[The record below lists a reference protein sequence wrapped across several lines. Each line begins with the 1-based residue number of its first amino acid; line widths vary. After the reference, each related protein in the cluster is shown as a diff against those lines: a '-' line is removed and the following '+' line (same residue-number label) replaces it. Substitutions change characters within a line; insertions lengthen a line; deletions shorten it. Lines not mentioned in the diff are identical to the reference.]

1 MWKIR
6 RQALDGLDEEIA
18 DHIAREVE
26 VNIARG
32 MSPEEA
38 RRQARI
44 AFGNVTL
51 VQEDARSA
59 WTWSWLETL
68 RQDLRFGARILKN
81 SPGLS
86 LTAAVLIALVIGINT
101 TIYSMVNTLV
111 TRPAPGIT
119 AAQGLVRI
127 AIADQPGAPYVSYP
141 DYLDYAAQTTALQS
155 LTAFTNGRVTVTA
168 DSGSYALMAG
178 AVEGNFFDTIGIRP
192 VRGRTFTQTEGRS
205 TDAGSLVAIVSYRA
219 WQDLFG
225 GSEDI
230 VGRTISVN
238 NIRATVIG
246 VAPPGFRGT
255 MAIEQA
261 DVWLPLL
268 MYWSSFPDDTRRRW
282 MSDRSDTPVD
292 LIGRLAPDATV
303 AAAQA
308 DFAIMQARLN
318 RSYPIPDRKTIAVVR
333 YAATA
338 GGVLPAGAPMF
349 LAIFSIITLLTVLI
363 VSANVAN
370 LMLSRAVARQRETA
384 VRQSLGASR
393 FRIVR
398 LLLAEGLSISL
409 VALVAACVM
418 TLWAARA
425 IPRLLPESPLAESG
439 LDFTPDWTVVAYAMT
454 LAAIGTIAFSLAPA
468 LRVWRQDALPWLK
481 AGEHSVASGRSRL
494 SNALVVLQL
503 AFSVVLLT
511 LAGLSTRSASLMMV
525 DLGFD
530 SRNLLL
536 FTVRTTG
543 SATTRETNLALVDRI
558 QERLRSVPGVEQV
571 SYVRALPPFAWST
584 EMVRSTQA
592 AEAVRANLHVV
603 GPDYFPTMGR
613 LPTMGRSLNA
623 TDRERS
629 DAMAVINQNLADALW
644 PGQNPLGKT
653 MALRALSFNGP
664 SDVETDR
671 VEVVGV
677 APNAFFAGFN
687 PERPNPRPNLIF
699 IAEQR
704 AFDESR
710 REAAAPG
717 EITFYLRHGGSAL
730 ESVTSTLGP
739 VLRETDS
746 RIAIVRTRTMEAQL
760 EGTTFLARMIAR
772 LLLIF
777 SLVSL
782 LIAAIGQYAV
792 IAFNMRRRVRE
803 FGVRIALGASSTQVL
818 STVLGEGFAL
828 TAIGLAAGL
837 LLSLGVAI
845 AVRGVLFGVTPTDPQ
860 TYLGVFALLAVVALM
875 ACCLPARAATRVDPV
890 TALRQD

>member
-1 MWKIR
+1 MWNR
-6 RQALDGLDEEIA
+6 RRKALDSLDDEIA
-18 DHIAREVE
+18 QHIEREVE

-44 AFGNVTL
+44 AFGNVAL
-51 VQEDARSA
+51 VQEDARAA

-86 LTAAVLIALVIGINT
+86 LTAAVLVALVIGINT
-101 TIYSMVNTLV
+101 TIYSMVNTMV

-119 AAQGLVRI
+119 AEGLVRI

-141 DYLDYAAQTTALQS
+141 DYLDYAAQTTSLQS
-155 LTAFTNGRVTVTA
+155 LTAFTNGRLTVTA

-178 AVEGNFFDTIGIRP
+178 AVEANFFDTIGIRP
-192 VRGRTFTQTEGRS
+192 MRGRTFTQGEGRS
-205 TDAGSLVAIVSYRA
+205 TDAAGLVAIVSYRA

-225 GSEDI
+225 GTEDI
-230 VGRTISVN
+230 VGRTIAVN
-238 NIRATVIG
+238 NIPATVIG
-246 VAPPGFRGT
+246 VAPPNFRGT
-255 MAIEQA
+255 MAMEEA

-268 MYWSSFPDDTRRRW
+268 MYWSTFQEDTRRRW
-282 MSDRSDTPVD
+282 MTDRSDTPVD
-292 LIGRLAPDATV
+292 LIGRLAPDKTV

-409 VALVAACVM
+409 VAWLAACLM

-439 LDFTPDWTVVAYAMT
+439 LDFTLDWTVVAYAMV

-468 LRVWRQDALPWLK
+468 LRVWREDALPWLK
-481 AGEHSVASGRSRL
+481 SGEHSVASGRSRL

-503 AFSVVLLT
+503 AFSVLLLT
-511 LAGLSTRSASLMMV
+511 LAGLATRSASLMMV

-543 SATTRETNLALVDRI
+543 SATTRETNLALIDRI
-558 QERLRSVPGVEQV
+558 HERLRSVPGVEQV
-571 SYVRALPPFAWST
+571 SYVRTLPPFAWST
-584 EMVRSTQA
+584 ELVRTSGT
-592 AEAVRANLHVV
+592 ERAIRATLHVV
-603 GPDYFPTMGR
+603 GPNYFPTMGR
-613 LPTMGRSLNA
+613 LPTIGRSLTA
-623 TDRERS
+623 ADRERS
-629 DAMAVINQNLADALW
+629 GAMAVINQNLADALW

-653 MALRALSFNGP
+653 MALRALSFRGP
-664 SDVETDR
+664 SETETDG

-677 APNAFFAGFN
+677 VPNAFFAGFN
-687 PERPNPRPNLIF
+687 PERNNFRPNLVF
-699 IAEQR
+699 ITEQQLLGG
-704 AFDESR
+704 ER
-710 REAAAPG
+710 RDPSAPG
-717 EITFYLRHGGSAL
+717 EITFYLRHGKSDL
-730 ESVTSTLGP
+730 ESIAPALGS
-739 VLRETDS
+739 VLREIDP
-746 RIAIVRTRTMEAQL
+746 RVAIVRTRTMEGQL

-777 SLVSL
+777 SVVSL

-803 FGVRIALGASSTQVL
+803 FGVRIALGASSRQVL
-818 STVLGEGFAL
+818 STILGEGLAL

-860 TYLGVFALLAVVALM
+860 TYAGVFVLLAIVALI

>member
-1 MWKIR
+1 MWNR
-6 RQALDGLDEEIA
+6 RRKALDSLDDEIA
-18 DHIAREVE
+18 QHIEREVE

-44 AFGNVTL
+44 AFGNVAL
-51 VQEDARSA
+51 VQEDARAA

-101 TIYSMVNTLV
+101 TIYSMVNTMV

-119 AAQGLVRI
+119 AEGLVRI

-141 DYLDYAAQTTALQS
+141 DYLDYAAQTTSLQS

-178 AVEGNFFDTIGIRP
+178 AVEANFFDTIGIRP
-192 VRGRTFTQTEGRS
+192 MRGRTFTQGEGRS
-205 TDAGSLVAIVSYRA
+205 TDAAGLVAIVSYRA

-225 GSEDI
+225 GTEDI
-230 VGRTISVN
+230 VGRTIAVN
-238 NIRATVIG
+238 NIPATVVG
-246 VAPPGFRGT
+246 VAPPNFRGT
-255 MAIEQA
+255 MAMEEA

-268 MYWSSFPDDTRRRW
+268 MYWSTFQEDTRRRW
-282 MSDRSDTPVD
+282 MTDRSDTPVD
-292 LIGRLAPDATV
+292 LIGRLAPDKTV

-409 VALVAACVM
+409 VAWLAACLM

-439 LDFTPDWTVVAYAMT
+439 LDFTPDWTVVAYAMV

-468 LRVWRQDALPWLK
+468 LRVWREDALPWLK
-481 AGEHSVASGRSRL
+481 SGEHRVASGRSRL

-503 AFSVVLLT
+503 A
-511 LAGLSTRSASLMMV
+511 
-525 DLGFD
+525 
-530 SRNLLL
+530 
-536 FTVRTTG
+536 
-543 SATTRETNLALVDRI
+543 
-558 QERLRSVPGVEQV
+558 
-571 SYVRALPPFAWST
+571 
-584 EMVRSTQA
+584 
-592 AEAVRANLHVV
+592 
-603 GPDYFPTMGR
+603 
-613 LPTMGRSLNA
+613 
-623 TDRERS
+623 
-629 DAMAVINQNLADALW
+629 
-644 PGQNPLGKT
+644 
-653 MALRALSFNGP
+653 
-664 SDVETDR
+664 
-671 VEVVGV
+671 
-677 APNAFFAGFN
+677 
-687 PERPNPRPNLIF
+687 
-699 IAEQR
+699 
-704 AFDESR
+704 
-710 REAAAPG
+710 
-717 EITFYLRHGGSAL
+717 
-730 ESVTSTLGP
+730 
-739 VLRETDS
+739 
-746 RIAIVRTRTMEAQL
+746 
-760 EGTTFLARMIAR
+760 
-772 LLLIF
+772 
-777 SLVSL
+777 
-782 LIAAIGQYAV
+782 
-792 IAFNMRRRVRE
+792 
-803 FGVRIALGASSTQVL
+803 
-818 STVLGEGFAL
+818 
-828 TAIGLAAGL
+828 
-837 LLSLGVAI
+837 
-845 AVRGVLFGVTPTDPQ
+845 
-860 TYLGVFALLAVVALM
+860 
-875 ACCLPARAATRVDPV
+875 
-890 TALRQD
+890 